1 MSRATRDGRHGLAFM
16 FAEFRV
22 VETLAVD
29 ETELR
34 KPHGETFDHAAHGIT
49 NTIEEQPRDRAAPF
63 PQSG

>member
-1 MSRATRDGRHGLAFM
+1 M

-63 PQSG
+63 PRSG